1 MEEKKEAIV
10 EAAALQSADY
20 GDDNIRTLS
29 GTEHIR
35 LRPGMYIGRLGD
47 GSLAEDGIY
56 VLLKEVIDNSID
68 EFKMKAGDRR
78 EVTID
83 DNLRVAVRD
92 YGRGIPQGKMI
103 DAVSVLNTGG
113 KYDSKAFKK
122 SIGLNGVGVKAVNAL
137 STHLLVQSVR
147 DGQMK
152 RAEFSAGL
160 LTKEYPIEATDEKNG
175 TMASFLPDNT
185 IFENYE
191 WYTEYIENLLW
202 NYVYLN
208 RGLTINFNGKRFY
221 SKNGL
226 LDLLNKKV
234 GDNALYEPIYL
245 KDDNFEFAMVHTN
258 RKYGEEYYTF
268 VNSQY
273 TEHGGTHQQAMRE
286 AIVKTFRDFF
296 KKNFEPADVRNSV
309 VANMSIK
316 VKDPIFDSQTKTKL
330 GSEHMEPGGQTIRN
344 YVNDM
349 IGRLLDNYLHK
360 HPDVADVILKKIQE
374 AEKERI
380 AISNLKKQTKE
391 IQKKV
396 SLHNKKLRDCKYHF
410 NTNDQ
415 RGLETMIFITEG
427 DSASGSIT
435 QSRDANTQAV
445 FSLKGKPANIIK
457 SKSAIYSNEEL
468 SLLQAAL
475 NIEDGVDGLRYNNII
490 IATDADVDGM
500 HIRLLL
506 MAFFL
511 KYFPDVVRTGH
522 VYVLQTPLFRV
533 RNKQKTVY
541 CYSEEEKLQAI
552 KSLGKKPEITR
563 FKGLG
568 EISPPEFKGFIGK
581 NIRLEPVVLDAKSN
595 IDAVIEY
602 YMGKNTPQRQNFIM
616 ENLREEIDNFS
627 EES

>member
-1 MEEKKEAIV
+1 M
-10 EAAALQSADY
+10 
-20 GDDNIRTLS
+20 
-29 GTEHIR
+29 
-35 LRPGMYIGRLGD
+35 RPGMYIGKLGD
-47 GSLAEDGIY
+47 GSSGDDGIY

-68 EFKMKAGDRR
+68 EFMEGHGRVFDI
-78 EVTID
+78 TIKD
-83 DNLRVAVRD
+83 QRASVRD
-92 YGRGIPQGKMI
+92 YGRGIPLNKVV
-103 DAVSVLNTGG
+103 DCVSRMNTGG
-113 KYDSKAFKK
+113 KFKDGSAFEV
-122 SIGLNGVGVKAVNAL
+122 SIGMNGVGVKAVNAL
-137 STHLLVQSVR
+137 STDFVVQSVR
-147 DGQMK
+147 DGQLK
-152 RAEFSAGL
+152 RAEFSCGKL
-160 LTKEYPIEATDEKNG
+160 VQEYPLVSTDEKNG
-175 TMASFLPDNT
+175 TLIEFLPDNT
-185 IFENYE
+185 IFENFE
-191 WYTEYIENLLW
+191 WYTEYIDKMLW

-208 RGLTINFNGKRFY
+208 RGLTINFNGKKY
-221 SKNGL
+221 VSKNGL
-226 LDLLNKKV
+226 LDLLMKATGEDV
-234 GDNALYEPIYL
+234 LYQPIYL
-245 KDDNFEFAMVHTN
+245 KEDDFEFAMVHTN

-268 VNSQY
+268 VNSQF
-273 TEHGGTHQQAMRE
+273 TSHGGTHQQALRE
-286 AIVKTFRDFF
+286 AIVKTLRDFY
-296 KKNFEPADVRNSV
+296 KKNYDPSDIRNA
-309 VANMSIK
+309 VAATMSIR
-316 VKDPIFDSQTKTKL
+316 VKEPIFESQTKTKL
-330 GSEHMEPGGQTIRN
+330 GSEYMAPGGQTIRN
-344 YVNDM
+344 YVNDK
-349 IGRLLDNYLHK
+349 IGRLLDNHLHRN
-360 HPDVADVILKKIQE
+360 PEVADALLKRIQE

-410 NTNDQ
+410 NTNDS

-435 QSRDANTQAV
+435 QSRDPNTQAV

-506 MAFFL
+506 LAFFL

-522 VYVLQTPLFRV
+522 VFVLQTPLFRV

-568 EISPPEFKGFIGK
+568 EISPKEFKGFIGK
-581 NIRLEPVVLDAKSN
+581 SIRLEPVVLDAKSN

-602 YMGKNTPQRQNFIM
+602 YMGKNSPQRQQFIM

>member
-1 MEEKKEAIV
+1 M
-10 EAAALQSADY
+10 ADY
-20 GDDNIRTLS
+20 QDDNIITLNWY
-29 GTEHIR
+29 EHIR
-35 LRPGMYIGRLGD
+35 TRPGMYIGKKGD
-47 GSLAEDGIY
+47 GSSHDDGIY
-56 VLLKEVIDNSID
+56 VLLKEVMDNAID
-68 EFKMKAGDRR
+68 EFMNGYGKVIDITIKENR
-78 EVTID
+78 VT
-83 DNLRVAVRD
+83 VRD
-92 YGRGIPQGKMI
+92 YGRGIPLNKVVDCYSKM
-103 DAVSVLNTGG
+103 NTGRN
-113 KYDSKAFKK
+113 FKGDFA
-122 SIGLNGVGVKAVNAL
+122 SIGMNGVGVKAVNAL

-380 AISNLKKQTKE
+380 AITKLKKQTKE

-415 RGLETMIFITEG
+415 RGLQRPTRVGDDDFHHRGRLGIRFHHAVARREHAGGLQFEG
-427 DSASGSIT
+427 
-435 QSRDANTQAV
+435 QA
-445 FSLKGKPANIIK
+445 GKHHQV
-457 SKSAIYSNEEL
+457 EERH
-468 SLLQAAL
+468 LLQRGAESAAGRAQHRGRRRWAAL
-475 NIEDGVDGLRYNNII
+475 QQHHHRHRCRCRWHAHPAAADGLLPEILPGCGPHRTRLCLAN
-490 IATDADVDGM
+490 AALPRAQQAED
-500 HIRLLL
+500 RLLL
-506 MAFFL
+506 LRGGEVTSYQVIRQEA
-511 KYFPDVVRTGH
+511 
-522 VYVLQTPLFRV
+522 
-533 RNKQKTVY
+533 RNH
-541 CYSEEEKLQAI
+541 AI
-552 KSLGKKPEITR
+552 
-563 FKGLG
+563 
-568 EISPPEFKGFIGK
+568 
-581 NIRLEPVVLDAKSN
+581 
-595 IDAVIEY
+595 
-602 YMGKNTPQRQNFIM
+602 QR
-616 ENLREEIDNFS
+616 S
-627 EES
+627 G

>member
-1 MEEKKEAIV
+1 M
-10 EAAALQSADY
+10 
-20 GDDNIRTLS
+20 
-29 GTEHIR
+29 
-35 LRPGMYIGRLGD
+35 RPGMYIGKLGD
-47 GSLAEDGIY
+47 GSSSDDGIY

-68 EFKMKAGDRR
+68 EFMEGHGRAFDI
-78 EVTID
+78 TIK
-83 DNLRVAVRD
+83 DNRASVRD
-92 YGRGIPQGKMI
+92 YGRGIPLNKVV
-103 DAVSVLNTGG
+103 DCVSRMNTGG
-113 KYDSKAFKK
+113 KFKDGSAFEV
-122 SIGLNGVGVKAVNAL
+122 SIGMNGVGVKAVNAL
-137 STHLLVQSVR
+137 STDFVVQSVR
-147 DGQMK
+147 DGQLK
-152 RAEFSAGL
+152 RAEFSCGKL
-160 LTKEYPIEATDEKNG
+160 VKEYPITTSTEKNG
-175 TMASFLPDNT
+175 TLIEFLPDNT
-185 IFENYE
+185 IFENFE
-191 WYTEYIENLLW
+191 WYTEYIDKMLW

-208 RGLTINFNGKRFY
+208 RGLTINFNGKKFV

-226 LDLLNKKV
+226 LDLLMKATGEDV
-234 GDNALYEPIYL
+234 LYQPIYL
-245 KDDNFEFAMVHTN
+245 KEDDFEFAMVHTN

-268 VNSQY
+268 VNSQF
-273 TEHGGTHQQAMRE
+273 TSHGGTHQQALRE
-286 AIVKTFRDFF
+286 AIVKTLRDFY
-296 KKNFEPADVRNSV
+296 KKNYDPSDIRNAV
-309 VANMSIK
+309 VATMSIR
-316 VKDPIFDSQTKTKL
+316 VKEPIFDSQTKTKL
-330 GSEHMEPGGQTIRN
+330 GSEYMAPGGQTIRN
-344 YVNDM
+344 YVNDK
-349 IGRLLDNYLHK
+349 IGRLLDNHLHRN
-360 HPDVADVILKKIQE
+360 PEVADALLKRIQE

-410 NTNDQ
+410 NTNDS

-506 MAFFL
+506 LAFFL

-522 VYVLQTPLFRV
+522 VFVLQTPLFRV
-533 RNKQKTVY
+533 RNKQKTIY

-595 IDAVIEY
+595 INAVIEY

>member
-1 MEEKKEAIV
+1 MSEYK
-10 EAAALQSADY
+10 
-20 GDDNIRTLS
+20 DDNIITLNWD
-29 GTEHIR
+29 EHIR
-35 LRPGMYIGRLGD
+35 TRPGMYIGKTGD
-47 GSLAEDGIY
+47 GSSHDDGIY
-56 VLLKEVIDNSID
+56 VLLKEVMDNAID
-68 EFKMKAGDRR
+68 EFMNGYGKTIEITIKEKR
-78 EVTID
+78 VT
-83 DNLRVAVRD
+83 VRD
-92 YGRGIPQGKMI
+92 YGRGIPLNKVVDCYSKM
-103 DAVSVLNTGG
+103 NTGRN
-113 KYDSKAFKK
+113 FKGDFA
-122 SIGLNGVGVKAVNAL
+122 SIGMNGVGVKAVNAL

-152 RAEFSAGL
+152 RAEFSAGKFL
-160 LTKEYPIEATDEKNG
+160 KDYPIEPTEEKNG
-175 TMASFLPDNT
+175 TLVSFLPDDAVFVN
-185 IFENYE
+185 FD
-191 WYTEYIENLLW
+191 WYNEYIENLLW

-208 RGLTINFNGKRFY
+208 RGLTIVFNGKRLY

-234 GDNALYEPIYL
+234 GENYLYEPIYL

-258 RKYGEEYYTF
+258 RKYGEDYYTF

-273 TEHGGTHQQAMRE
+273 TIHGGTHQQAMRE
-286 AIVKTFRDFF
+286 AIVKTCRDFF
-296 KKNFEPADVRNSV
+296 KKNFEPADVRNSITATMAV
-309 VANMSIK
+309 KI
-316 VKDPIFDSQTKTKL
+316 KDPLFDSQTKTRCE
-330 GSEHMEPGGQTIRN
+330 SDYMEPGGQTVRY

-360 HPDVADVILKKIQE
+360 NPEVADVMLKKIQE
-374 AEKERI
+374 AEKERTAI
-380 AISNLKKQTKE
+380 AALKKQSKE

-396 SLHNKKLRDCKYHF
+396 SLNNSKLRDCRYHF
-410 NTNDQ
+410 NTNDP

-445 FSLKGKPANIIK
+445 FSLMGKPANIIK
-457 SKSAIYSNEEL
+457 SKSAIYENKEL

-475 NIEDGVDGLRYNNII
+475 NLEDGLDGLRYNNII

-506 MAFFL
+506 LAFFL
-511 KYFPDVVRTGH
+511 QLFPDVVRAGH

-533 RNKQKTVY
+533 RNKQKTLY
-541 CYSEEEKLQAI
+541 CYSEQEKVGAI
-552 KSLGKKPEITR
+552 KKLGGKPEITR

-568 EISPPEFKGFIGK
+568 EIDPKEFKNFSGTY
-581 NIRLEPVVLDAKSN
+581 IRLEPVELDPGSN
-595 IDAVIEY
+595 IDATIEY
-602 YMGKNTPQRQNFIM
+602 YMGKNTMERQNFIV

>member
-1 MEEKKEAIV
+1 
-10 EAAALQSADY
+10 
-20 GDDNIRTLS
+20 
-29 GTEHIR
+29 
-35 LRPGMYIGRLGD
+35 
-47 GSLAEDGIY
+47 
-56 VLLKEVIDNSID
+56 
-68 EFKMKAGDRR
+68 
-78 EVTID
+78 
-83 DNLRVAVRD
+83 
-92 YGRGIPQGKMI
+92 
-103 DAVSVLNTGG
+103 
-113 KYDSKAFKK
+113 
-122 SIGLNGVGVKAVNAL
+122 
-137 STHLLVQSVR
+137 
-147 DGQMK
+147 
-152 RAEFSAGL
+152 
-160 LTKEYPIEATDEKNG
+160 
-175 TMASFLPDNT
+175 
-185 IFENYE
+185 
-191 WYTEYIENLLW
+191 
-202 NYVYLN
+202 LN
-208 RGLTINFNGKRFY
+208 RGLTINFNGKKY
-221 SKNGL
+221 VSKNGL
-226 LDLLNKKV
+226 LDLLNKAT
-234 GDNALYEPIYL
+234 GDSVLYQPIYL
-245 KDDNFEFAMVHTN
+245 KEDDFEFAMVHTT

-268 VNSQY
+268 VNSQF
-273 TEHGGTHQQAMRE
+273 TSHGGTHQQALRE
-286 AIVKTFRDFF
+286 AIVKTLRDFY
-296 KKNFEPADVRNSV
+296 KKNYDPSDIRNA
-309 VANMSIK
+309 VAATMSIR
-316 VKDPIFDSQTKTKL
+316 VKEPIFESQTKTKL
-330 GSEHMEPGGQTIRN
+330 GSEYMAPGGQTIRN
-344 YVNDM
+344 YVNDK
-349 IGRLLDNYLHK
+349 IGRLLDNHLHRN
-360 HPDVADVILKKIQE
+360 PEVADALLKRIQE

-435 QSRDANTQAV
+435 QSRDPNTQAV

-511 KYFPDVVRTGH
+511 KYFPDVVRSGH

-568 EISPPEFKGFIGK
+568 EISPKEFKGFIGK

>member
-1 MEEKKEAIV
+1 M
-10 EAAALQSADY
+10 ADY
-20 GDDNIRTLS
+20 QDDNIITLNWY
-29 GTEHIR
+29 EHIR
-35 LRPGMYIGRLGD
+35 TRPGMYIGKKGD
-47 GSLAEDGIY
+47 GSSHDDGIY
-56 VLLKEVIDNSID
+56 VLLKEVMDNAID
-68 EFKMKAGDRR
+68 EFMNGYGKVIDITIKENR
-78 EVTID
+78 VT
-83 DNLRVAVRD
+83 VRD
-92 YGRGIPQGKMI
+92 YGRGIPLNKVVDCYSKM
-103 DAVSVLNTGG
+103 N
-113 KYDSKAFKK
+113 
-122 SIGLNGVGVKAVNAL
+122 
-137 STHLLVQSVR
+137 
-147 DGQMK
+147 QMK

-568 EISPPEFKGFIGK
+568 EISPPEFKGEHAAAPELHHG
-581 NIRLEPVVLDAKSN
+581 
-595 IDAVIEY
+595 
-602 YMGKNTPQRQNFIM
+602 
-616 ENLREEIDNFS
+616 
-627 EES
+627 ESAGGD